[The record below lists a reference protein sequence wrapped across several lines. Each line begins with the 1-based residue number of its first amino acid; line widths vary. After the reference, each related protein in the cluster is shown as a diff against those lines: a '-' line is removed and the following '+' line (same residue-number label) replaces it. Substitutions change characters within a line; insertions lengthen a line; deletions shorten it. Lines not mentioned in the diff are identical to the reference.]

1 MPRGTTCR
9 GKAGHAPRLTRV
21 SGGSRTTTPTRTRSE
36 RTRVCAVRA
45 NADAKGTKPATPLLD
60 TINYA
65 AHMKNLSA
73 TQLKQLAQEVRV

>member
-1 MPRGTTCR
+1 MRGGPRI
-9 GKAGHAPRLTRV
+9 ATRN
-21 SGGSRTTTPTRTRSE
+21 RSA
-36 RTRVCAVRA
+36 RPRVCAVRA

-73 TQLKQLAQEVRV
+73 TQLKQLAQEVRVTVCGAISYHCYDALFL